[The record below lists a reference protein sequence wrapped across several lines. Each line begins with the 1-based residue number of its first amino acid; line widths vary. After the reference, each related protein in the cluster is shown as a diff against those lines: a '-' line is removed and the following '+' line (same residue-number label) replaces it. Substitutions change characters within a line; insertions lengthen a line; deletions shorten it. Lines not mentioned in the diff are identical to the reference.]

1 MLNLR
6 RVRVNPTVALAHE
19 QGLSQRN
26 ALYHF
31 DRRELQTFTFAA
43 GTRNKSLD
51 SITHGQLPKFLLLG
65 MVTQT
70 AFNGSAHNNPFWFQ
84 AFSLASLNLFVNGE
98 PTSGQPLET
107 QGNQHSLEFVQFVLS
122 FYGKVCMTS
131 DQFAQN
137 SYLLAFDLTPSGNE
151 AHRWFGYRQGQLR
164 LDIRFANALAQP
176 VTLVCMATY
185 DSCMEITKERDVL
198 LDYRK

>member
-1 MLNLR
+1 MPNNGIQYRIEVDSAVLNLR

-84 AFSLASLNLFVNGE
+84 AFSLASLNLFVNGAPNVWSASRDTGK
-98 PTSGQPLET
+98 PTLARVCAVCAQLLWKGVYDQRPVCTKQLL
-107 QGNQHSLEFVQFVLS
+107 HS
-122 FYGKVCMTS
+122 T
-131 DQFAQN
+131 
-137 SYLLAFDLTPSGNE
+137 
-151 AHRWFGYRQGQLR
+151 
-164 LDIRFANALAQP
+164 
-176 VTLVCMATY
+176 
-185 DSCMEITKERDVL
+185 
-198 LDYRK
+198 